1 MNPMK
6 AYVASHPAIE
16 HRPAPAQVGD
26 LFYHN
31 YGYDPITSFEK
42 WEWSFTFGCWAGLV
56 TFADGWRGY
65 TYPDKRAS
73 VAL

>member
-1 MNPMK
+1 MK

-42 WEWSFTFGCWAGLV
+42 WEWSFTFGCWSGLV

-65 TYPDKRAS
+65 TYPDKLAS
-73 VAL
+73 AAL